1 MANEIPESV
10 RRFVSMHVSSIELLE
25 VLLLLRQS
33 ADKEWR
39 AEDVARVIGSSM
51 MSIRDRLAN
60 LSARNLVAARE
71 GSDDIWYRY
80 APEEDLARV
89 IEEVAALYKERRL
102 TVINMIYARQA
113 AGDIESFADAFRI
126 FKKEGD

>member
-1 MANEIPESV
+1 
-10 RRFVSMHVSSIELLE
+10 MHVSSIELLE

>member
-1 MANEIPESV
+1 M